1 MTSREKS
8 IAWLQERTAEY
19 KAMKDGKSE
28 LIEDLDDVGKLGQ
41 GFSVVDNLQ
50 EVNLGEGNNMK
61 PTYISTNLSQEQK
74 E

>member
-19 KAMKDGKSE
+19 KAMKDGNSE

>member
-1 MTSREKS
+1 
-8 IAWLQERTAEY
+8 
-19 KAMKDGKSE
+19 MKDGNSE